1 MSLFKFTT
9 IGTVLQTI
17 NNPRVQSAV
26 DVKDGYV
33 FNIVDGSTY
42 KEQATAFT
50 ADADA
55 EKGNLYV
62 AMNIIDTPELWR
74 QSDFVIKAGSYIRSF
89 RLDTLVGA
97 TVEMSS
103 DLCITA
109 FAGVN
114 VGDVLVPAHSTDA
127 TPMAWKLQGAST
139 TYAIG
144 LKVLEKTTFGGTGF
158 YCKIVQTAVKGA

>member
-1 MSLFKFTT
+1 MSLFKLGT
-9 IGTVLQTI
+9 IGAVLQTI

-26 DVKDGYV
+26 VVKNGYV
-33 FNIVDGSTY
+33 FNIVDGGTY
-42 KEQATAFT
+42 KEQATAFV

-62 AMNIIDTPELWR
+62 AMNIIDTPELWK
-74 QSDFVIKAGSYIRSF
+74 QSDFAVAVGSYIRAF
-89 RLDTLVGA
+89 RLDSLIGVP
-97 TVEMSS
+97 VEMSS

-109 FAGVN
+109 FAGVA

-158 YCKIVQTAVKGA
+158 YCKVVQTSVKGA